1 MRKQYASEITKDY
14 LIELGVEEVDPAGR
28 YIIVKG
34 KTAPFHYNSSEKRHY
49 LRITLYDPKLR
60 QATPKEERKNT
71 TGQIHIPV
79 HVINYVWN
87 KGNRISGYV
96 IDHINN
102 DPQDNRIENLQL
114 LTPAEN
120 LAKERG
126 ESKRVIVSKWSGST
140 QEHYERQLKIA
151 TVEYEEAKLNH
162 NAYEAHR
169 QRSKIAYY
177 KARLRYFI
185 KKNNANN

>member
-1 MRKQYASEITKDY
+1 MRKQYASEITKEY

-34 KTAPFHYNSSEKRHY
+34 KAAPFHYNPNEKRHY
-49 LRITLYDPKLR
+49 LRISLYDPKIR
-60 QATPKEERKNT
+60 QETPKEKRKNN
-71 TGQIHIPV
+71 TGQFHIPV

-87 KGNRISGYV
+87 RGNRPSGYV

-120 LAKERG
+120 LAKEKG
-126 ESKRVIVSKWSGST
+126 ESKRVIESRWLGSSK
-140 QEHYERQLKIA
+140 EYYEKKLKIA
-151 TVEYEEAKLNH
+151 LEEYEEAKLLH
-162 NAYEAHR
+162 NAEETHKL
-169 QRSKIAYY
+169 RSKIAYY
-177 KARLRYFI
+177 KARLRFFI
-185 KKNNANN
+185 S

>member
-1 MRKQYASEITKDY
+1 MRKAYASEITKDY

-34 KTAPFHYNSSEKRHY
+34 KTAPFHNNPSEKRHY
-49 LRITLYDPKLR
+49 LRISLYDPKLR
-60 QATPKEERKNT
+60 QATPKEKRKNN
-71 TGQIHIPV
+71 TGQFHIPV

-87 KGNRISGYV
+87 RGNRPLGYV

-120 LAKERG
+120 LMKEKG
-126 ESKRVIVSKWSGST
+126 ESKRVIVSKYSGST

-151 TVEYEEAKLNH
+151 TAEYEEAKLNH
-162 NAYEAHR
+162 NAEKAHKL
-169 QRSKIAYY
+169 RSKISYY
-177 KARLRYFI
+177 KARLRFFI
-185 KKNNANN
+185 S